1 MKAINSKQ
9 FTNGFVSV
17 IQLDDGKLIETTST
31 CLPMATEIRVT
42 GKKDNK
48 ISANDFSM
56 MNWKEKWTV
65 GISTQTGCPI
75 RCRFC
80 AVNKLTDKQGW
91 RNLTSDEMIEQV
103 QYAITEAQK
112 INGGLNPNDSD
123 IFRILFT
130 RMGEPSLNI
139 DNVIDAVRQLKTT
152 YPKAR
157 IQISTIGIAKSAE
170 LVERLIEL
178 EKIFGNDIYKPRSW
192 ENYRGLFYT
201 QYADKEFHCIRI

>member
-1 MKAINSKQ
+1 MVNVEQLNRTTQIMKAINSKQ

-91 RNLTSDEMIEQV
+91 RNLTVAEMVWQAPRRRCSRKDEPEKLQ
-103 QYAITEAQK
+103 
-112 INGGLNPNDSD
+112 
-123 IFRILFT
+123 FR
-130 RMGEPSLNI
+130 
-139 DNVIDAVRQLKTT
+139 
-152 YPKAR
+152 
-157 IQISTIGIAKSAE
+157 
-170 LVERLIEL
+170 
-178 EKIFGNDIYKPRSW
+178 
-192 ENYRGLFYT
+192 
-201 QYADKEFHCIRI
+201 